1 MIVAYHPSPFTSFKK
16 VSSRNITQKLVLKC
30 IKNNI
35 LVYSPHTACDN
46 ASGGV
51 NDWLASGV
59 IAPQMYAWTPDRC
72 GITEQ
77 DGKNIQAIPENP
89 GDILHTISP
98 IVSLED
104 IEHGAGRGRLVTL
117 QEPQNLWSVV
127 IRFKLHFGLRRVR
140 FALGNSLTMS
150 NATVRTVAV
159 QAGSGGSVLKDVQAD
174 LFVTG
179 EMSHH
184 DILAANAKG
193 ISVLLAEHSNSE
205 RPFLYMLLEKL
216 SKSFKPPR
224 SFAVSE
230 NDSDPIDIV

>member
-1 MIVAYHPSPFTSFKK
+1 MELSP
-16 VSSRNITQKLVLKC
+16 LKC
-30 IKNNI
+30 MLGHQIDVELQNK
-35 LVYSPHTACDN
+35 
-46 ASGGV
+46 
-51 NDWLASGV
+51 
-59 IAPQMYAWTPDRC
+59 M
-72 GITEQ
+72 
-77 DGKNIQAIPENP
+77 GKNIQAIPENP